1 MKNWLRGALAA
12 VLAGSLALAPAVAQ
26 VADSTTSI
34 LQLLIMG
41 QGLHNNDWGA
51 QTNLNLQKIENA
63 IANATPLTV
72 TGGVVTLT
80 DDQARTAVL
89 SFSGTLVADS
99 TVTVPSRS
107 KSWIVLN
114 KTSGAFALKLKTA
127 SGTATTVP
135 QSSTQAR
142 LFYSDGLN
150 VFDVSAGGVP
160 DLSANTFLANTGSG
174 PIAATYAQVLAAL
187 GLDNAGTPEF
197 KGLKISGAA
206 GTDILDVATAG
217 GGQALGTW
225 RIKGPTAT
233 SRTLQFQTDASKRWT
248 AAVNAVAESGSNA
261 GSDFELSGY
270 ADDGTTLLG
279 KYMTVAR
286 SNGAV
291 AFPAAAGVT
300 ITGPLTA
307 QGSPI
312 TPPADGFA
320 RALKIT
326 VTSDTAATVSADAL
340 TLWDGSTGTKT
351 FRSLSVSVS
360 TACSTG
366 PACMD
371 TGGPGTSRWLNV
383 WAVGKAD
390 GTISATF
397 TAAAAPTPPAL
408 PSGYTYY
415 ARLGAVRI
423 DSSARIVKSQQRGAE
438 ARWVVQGSGSTPTL
452 PAMATGIAGSPTIP
466 TWASVAWAAFAP
478 PTAVE
483 LDVLAASAGATVMVA
498 PNGNYG
504 FSTSTSNPAPCQ
516 SSVGGAYLRS
526 VCRMVIE
533 SSNIFWTSDG
543 NVQGLFSLGW
553 TDGL

>member
-12 VLAGSLALAPAVAQ
+12 VLAISLALAPARAQ
-26 VADSTTSI
+26 VADSSSSL

-41 QGLHNNDWGA
+41 QGLHNNDWGL

-63 IANATPLTV
+63 IAASTPFTV
-72 TGGVVTLT
+72 SGGSMTLT
-80 DDQARTAVL
+80 DDQSRPAVL
-89 SFSGTLVADS
+89 SFAGVLVADL
-99 TVTVPSRS
+99 TVTVPARS

-114 KTSGAFALKLKTA
+114 KTSGAFALKFKTA
-127 SGTATTVP
+127 SGSPTTIP

-142 LFYSDGLN
+142 LFYCDSLN

-160 DLSANTFLANTGSG
+160 DLAANTFLANTGSG
-174 PIAATYAQVLAAL
+174 AIAATYAQVLAAL
-187 GLDNAGTPEF
+187 GLDAAGAPEF
-197 KGLKISGAA
+197 KSLKISGAA
-206 GTDILDVATAG
+206 GTDLLDVTAAG
-217 GGQALGTW
+217 GGQVLGTL
-225 RIKGPTAT
+225 RVKGPAATA
-233 SRTLQFQTDASKRWT
+233 RTLQFQTDASKRWT

-261 GSDFELSGY
+261 GSDFELSAF

-286 SNGAV
+286 SSGAV
-291 AFPAAAGVT
+291 AFPGAAGVS
-300 ITGPLTA
+300 ITGPLSA
-307 QGSPI
+307 GGSPI

-320 RALKIT
+320 RSLKIT

-360 TACSTG
+360 TGCSTG

-408 PSGYTYY
+408 ATGYIYY

-423 DSSARIVKSQQRGAE
+423 DASSRIVRSQQRGAA
-438 ARWVVQGSGSTPTL
+438 ARYIVLGSGSVPNLPALATGTAGTPT
-452 PAMATGIAGSPTIP
+452 TGSYV
-466 TWASVAWAAFAP
+466 SVSWAAVAP
-478 PTAVE
+478 PTAASLQV
-483 LDVLAASAGATVMVA
+483 VAISASANIIVA
-498 PNGNYG
+498 PNSNYG
-504 FSTSTSNPAPCQ
+504 STSSSTNPPPCQASTAGAFTKAYCDISLETSNVSWA
-516 SSVGGAYLRS
+516 
-526 VCRMVIE
+526 
-533 SSNIFWTSDG
+533 SDSAL
-543 NVQGLFSLGW
+543 QGVYTVGW

>member
-12 VLAGSLALAPAVAQ
+12 FLAGLLALAPAAAQ

-51 QTNLNLQKIENA
+51 QTNLNLQKVENA
-63 IANATPLTV
+63 IAAATPLTV
-72 TGGVVTLT
+72 TGGAITLT

-89 SFSGTLVADS
+89 SFTGTLVADS
-99 TVTVPSRS
+99 TITVPSRS

-150 VFDVSAGGVP
+150 VFDVSSGGVP
-160 DLSANTFLANTGSG
+160 DLSANTFLANTGAG

-197 KGLKISGAA
+197 KGLKITGAVA
-206 GTDILDVATAG
+206 GDWLDVSAVDGARIVQTLRIKGAVATA
-217 GGQALGTW
+217 
-225 RIKGPTAT
+225 
-233 SRTLQFQTDASKRWT
+233 RTLQWQTDDLKRWT
-248 AAVNAVAESGSNA
+248 LTTRSNAESGSNA
-261 GSDFELSGY
+261 GSDFELNAY
-270 ADDGTTLLG
+270 ADNGS
-279 KYMTVAR
+279 TVIGPYLSVTR

-291 AFPAAAGVT
+291 AFPGSGGVT

-326 VTSDTAATVSADAL
+326 VTSDSAATVSADAL

-360 TACSTG
+360 TGCSTG

-371 TGGPGTSRWLNV
+371 TGGPGTSRWLQV

-408 PSGYTYY
+408 AVGYVYY

-423 DSSARIVKSQQRGAE
+423 DASARIVKTQQRGPV
-438 ARWVVQGSGSTPTL
+438 ARYVVQGSGSTPTL
-452 PAMATGIAGSPTIP
+452 PVLASGTAGAPATP
-466 TWASVAWAAFAP
+466 TWATVAWSVVAP
-478 PTAVE
+478 PTAAS
-483 LDVLAASAGATVMVA
+483 LQIIAASSGGSVIAA
-498 PNGNYG
+498 PNSNYG
-504 FSTSTSNPAPCQ
+504 GNASTSNPAFCQ
-516 SSVGGAYLRS
+516 AAVGSAFVRS
-526 VCRMVIE
+526 FCDLPLE
-533 SSNIFWTSDG
+533 TSNISWASD
-543 NVQGLFSLGW
+543 VASQSLLTVGW
-553 TDGL
+553 TDLL